1 MDEESKIEKL
11 REEIRR
17 KYTPV
22 VMFGQMMTVMP
33 MTNKV
38 SLSRMAVYVESLQT
52 AQKHYL
58 SWLALKKPFLQQLWN
73 AYGRGF

>member
-11 REEIRR
+11 REEIKR

-22 VMFGQMMTVMP
+22 VMLDP
-33 MTNKV
+33 MTSVIFTTNRV
-38 SLSRMAVYVESLQT
+38 TLNRMAVYAASLRS
-52 AQKHYL
+52 AQRTYL

>member
-1 MDEESKIEKL
+1 MDEESEIEKL
-11 REEIRR
+11 REEIKR

-22 VMFGQMMTVMP
+22 VMLDP
-33 MTNKV
+33 MTSVIFTANRV
-38 SLSRMAVYVESLQT
+38 TLNRMAVYAASLRAGQR
-52 AQKHYL
+52 AYL

>member
-1 MDEESKIEKL
+1 MDEEIEIEKL

-17 KYTPV
+17 KYVPV
-22 VMFGQMMTVMP
+22 VMFDPMMSVIF
-33 MTNKV
+33 MTNRVTLNK
-38 SLSRMAVYVESLQT
+38 MAIYVASLQS
-52 AQKHYL
+52 AQRTYL